1 MKKSM
6 DKFISNVKHNKK
18 LIYFLLVLS
27 LISIVVGSIFTL
39 MLNDNDKSLT
49 MEYINNFIENISNK
63 NLDYSQALQNGFVN
77 QLTYILI
84 VWLLGM
90 SVIGMPVILF
100 MYFSKVFILGFS
112 ISALVVNYGF
122 KGCLI
127 SLAYIFPHQIV
138 NIFVYTI
145 LTLYAL
151 KISGKILYCV
161 FKKQKID
168 FKPIM
173 HNYIYVLFLC
183 LITSCLIILFEVYIT
198 PQLISIFLPLIK

>member
-1 MKKSM
+1 MKKTL
-6 DKFISNVKHNKK
+6 DKFIYNIKHNKK

-27 LISIVVGSIFTL
+27 LISIIAGSIFTL

-63 NLDYSQALQNGFVN
+63 NLDYSQALQNGFMN

-100 MYFSKVFILGFS
+100 MYFSKVFVLGFS
-112 ISALVVNYGF
+112 ISALTLNYGF

-127 SLAYIFPHQIV
+127 SLAYIFPHQII
-138 NIFVYTI
+138 NIFIYTI

-151 KISGKILYCV
+151 KVSGKILYCV
-161 FKKQKID
+161 LKKQKID

-173 HNYIYVLFLC
+173 HNYIYIL
-183 LITSCLIILFEVYIT
+183 LISLVMCTFMVLFEVYIT
-198 PQLISIFLPLIK
+198 PQFISLFLPLMK